1 METVIVQIN
10 DNKAY
15 KLLENLEELH
25 ILKVIKKSKKQ
36 TLSLSEKYAGKL
48 TSKTADELQDYV
60 NESSEQWNKQTI

>member
-1 METVIVQIN
+1 METVLIQIN
-10 DNKAY
+10 NNKAY

-48 TSKTADELQDYV
+48 TSKTADELQNYV
-60 NESSEQWNKQTI
+60 NESREQWNKQTI

>member
-10 DNKAY
+10 DNKEY

-36 TLSLSEKYAGKL
+36 TLRLSEKYAGKL

-60 NESSEQWNKQTI
+60 NESREQWNKQTI

>member
-1 METVIVQIN
+1 METVLIQIN
-10 DNKAY
+10 NNKAY

-48 TSKTADELQDYV
+48 TSKTADELQNYV
-60 NESSEQWNKQTI
+60 NESREQ

>member
-1 METVIVQIN
+1 METVLIQIN
-10 DNKAY
+10 NNKAY

-48 TSKTADELQDYV
+48 TSKTADELQNYV
-60 NESSEQWNKQTI
+60 NESREQWNNQPI